1 MAPTNLPIRPSRLTF
16 CPSLS
21 WVRELQTPLKT
32 IAFPVHML
40 CFEWT
45 PPLLPSSQAGS
56 SEFDRACFVL
66 RRKAFQPRRI
76 SCFQRNSVRP
86 PLDVNGNPRWQWS
99 AGSSAGHFSPGSVRG
114 GLGIRIYKDVR
125 PTGNSW
131 TVFLQATSAQPLT
144 RQIHRRNARQIRP
157 LNLCRD
163 ARQIRHLSQFP
174 HPSESQGLPSE
185 TQGS

>member
-1 MAPTNLPIRPSRLTF
+1 MKVI
-16 CPSLS
+16 
-21 WVRELQTPLKT
+21 
-32 IAFPVHML
+32 FPVFRSWRFRDL
-40 CFEWT
+40 YIF
-45 PPLLPSSQAGS
+45 
-56 SEFDRACFVL
+56 
-66 RRKAFQPRRI
+66 
-76 SCFQRNSVRP
+76 
-86 PLDVNGNPRWQWS
+86 
-99 AGSSAGHFSPGSVRG
+99 
-114 GLGIRIYKDVR
+114 RIYKDVR